1 MNESFS
7 SKNPKQRM
15 RELIQQ
21 FSDQYGLAY
30 IKCAIISE
38 DMQYLYMA
46 DIKIQHRDDVPVVE
60 RIQRYG
66 NITLAVIPLTLD
78 DLENLIEDLD
88 SGKINLKPLGHI
100 DAKNE
105 FDPTYWYVS
114 SRTRCG
120 GYYDEWPNFGF
131 RASLSSGG
139 KTFKNISKPLVASEL
154 PAYPNFFEACNVFF
168 QHKQYTNQGTPVKI
182 DFLIPNYDARINTL
196 EITEKQIS
204 VSIERKKSSLSDLA
218 VQIFCTKNNKKHQH
232 SEDLKFNGTE
242 TVKFN
247 TDFVPDHVFAYLIDF
262 KNDRKLD
269 SKVFDSFHTEN
280 TKGIVVKT
288 SVENVEAI
296 LAAGEGQT
304 VEFKQ
309 NFDKTNAEFLESIV
323 SFANTNDG
331 TILLGVDDDG
341 KAVGFFDDFDKT
353 EKKIRNLVSHHCEPD
368 IEIIV
373 EQIQLDDNCPVIV
386 VKVKEGKNK
395 PYLLLNDSAYKR
407 VEKDDR
413 RFKRL
418 DFDNVLNEKQGTRNK
433 DFRAGV

>member
-7 SKNPKQRM
+7 SENPKQRM
-15 RELIQQ
+15 RKLIRQ
-21 FSDQYGLAY
+21 FSDQYGQAY
-30 IKCAIISE
+30 IKCAIIKE
-38 DMQYLYMA
+38 DEQYLYMA
-46 DIKIQHRDDVPVVE
+46 DIKIQYKDDDSVME
-60 RIQRYG
+60 RIQKYG
-66 NITLAVIPLTLD
+66 NIILAVIPLTLGE
-78 DLENLIEDLD
+78 LEKLIADLD
-88 SGKINLKPLGHI
+88 FGKINLKSLGRI
-100 DAKNE
+100 NAKNE
-105 FDPTYWYVS
+105 FDPTYWHVP
-114 SRTRCG
+114 SRTHYN
-120 GYYDEWPNFGF
+120 GYYDDWPSYGF
-131 RASLSSGG
+131 RASLSNEG
-139 KTFKNISKPLVASEL
+139 KPFRNISKPLVESGL

-168 QHKQYTNQGTPVKI
+168 QHRQPSSQYTPVKI

-204 VSIERKKSSLSDLA
+204 VSIERKKSPLSDLA
-218 VQIFCTKNNKKHQH
+218 VQIFCTKTNKKHQH

-262 KNDRKLD
+262 KNNKKLD
-269 SKVFDSFHTEN
+269 SKIFGSFYTGDTE
-280 TKGIVVKT
+280 GIIVKT
-288 SVENVEAI
+288 SVENAEAM
-296 LAAGEGQT
+296 LAAGESQT

-309 NFDKTNAEFLESIV
+309 NFDKTNTEFLESVV

-341 KAVGFFDDFDKT
+341 KTVGFFDDFDKT
-353 EKKIRNLVSHHCEPD
+353 EKRIRGLVNHHCEPD
-368 IEIIV
+368 IEINV
-373 EQIQLDDNCPVIV
+373 EQIRLDDCPVIV

-395 PYLLLNDSAYKR
+395 PYLLLGNSAYKR

-433 DFRAGV
+433 DFGVGV